1 MKVFYI
7 YTALLTKGGA
17 DRVLTEKANW
27 LAEHG
32 YEVGI
37 ITDTQM
43 GRPPVFPLSPKVNMI
58 NLDIDFSKEYGH
70 NLLMRTYLYY
80 QLMSEYKRKMKAVMD
95 VEKPDIVITTMG
107 RDLDFLPDLYKDG
120 TIIGEAHTT
129 KHFLRNFHLL
139 EQRGFP
145 YKQIARYWRKKM
157 DRNVRKLKG
166 VVLLTKE
173 DAESWQGIT
182 RTYVIPNS
190 LPFEPDVASSLQNK
204 QAIAV
209 GRYNNAKGY
218 EYLVEAWQIV
228 HQKHPDWIIHIYGSG
243 ELKEQVKSLIENNNL
258 QDTMLMNEPTDN
270 IREKYIESSICVVS
284 SRYEGFSMVILE
296 SMVCGVPVVSFD
308 CPHGPRNIIHNGEDS
323 ILVEYLNTQ
332 AMADSICQLIEH
344 PELRMEL
351 GRKAQENILR
361 FSKDHVMKLWTGLF
375 DELRN
380 PNIHITEK
388 SEK

>member
-1 MKVFYI
+1 MKVFYL

-43 GRPPVFPLSPKVNMI
+43 GRPPVFPLSPKVNLI

-80 QLMSEYKRKMKAVMD
+80 QLMSEYKRKMKAVLNT
-95 VEKPDIVITTMG
+95 EKPDIVITTMG
-107 RDLDFLPDLYKDG
+107 RDLDFLTDLYKDG
-120 TIIGEAHTT
+120 IIIGEAHTT

-145 YKQIARYWRKKM
+145 YKQIAWYWRRKM
-157 DRNVRKLKG
+157 DRSVRKLKA

-173 DAESWQGIT
+173 DAQSWEGIT

-190 LPFEPDVASSLQNK
+190 LPFEPTETSSLLNK

-228 HQKHPDWIIHIYGSG
+228 HQKYPDWTIHIYGSG
-243 ELKEQVKSLIENNNL
+243 ELKEQVKSLIESNHL
-258 QDTMLMNEPTDN
+258 QDTMLMHEPTDN
-270 IREKYIESSICVVS
+270 IREKYLESSICVVS

-296 SMVCGVPVVSFD
+296 SMACGVPVVSFD
-308 CPHGPRNIIHNGEDS
+308 CPHGPRNIIHNGEDG

-332 AMADSICQLIEH
+332 AMADSICELIER
-344 PELRMEL
+344 PELRKAL
-351 GRKAQENILR
+351 GAKAQENIKR
-361 FSKDHVMKLWTGLF
+361 FSRDHVMKQWTTLF
-375 DELRN
+375 KELNR
-380 PNIHITEK
+380 TQ
-388 SEK
+388 

>member
-1 MKVFYI
+1 MKVFYL

-43 GRPPVFPLSPKVNMI
+43 GRPPVFPLSPKVKLI

-80 QLMSEYKRKMKAVMD
+80 QLMSEYKRKMKAVLNT
-95 VEKPDIVITTMG
+95 EKPDIVITTMG
-107 RDLDFLPDLYKDG
+107 RDLDFLTDLYKDG
-120 TIIGEAHTT
+120 IIIGEAHTT

-145 YKQIARYWRKKM
+145 YKQIAWYWRRKM
-157 DRNVRKLKG
+157 DRSVRKLKA

-173 DAESWQGIT
+173 DAQSWEGIT

-190 LPFEPDVASSLQNK
+190 LPFEPTETSSLLNK

-228 HQKHPDWIIHIYGSG
+228 HQKYPDWTIHIYGSG
-243 ELKEQVKSLIENNNL
+243 ELKEQVKSLIESNHL
-258 QDTMLMNEPTDN
+258 QDTMLMHEPTDN
-270 IREKYIESSICVVS
+270 IRDKYLESSICVVS

-296 SMVCGVPVVSFD
+296 SMACGVPVVSFD

-323 ILVEYLNTQ
+323 ILVEHLNTQ
-332 AMADSICQLIEH
+332 AMADSICELIEQ
-344 PELRMEL
+344 PELRKAL
-351 GRKAQENILR
+351 GVKAQENIKR
-361 FSKDHVMKLWTGLF
+361 FSRDHVMKQWTTLF
-375 DELRN
+375 KELNR
-380 PNIHITEK
+380 TQ
-388 SEK
+388 

>member
-1 MKVFYI
+1 MKVFYL

-43 GRPPVFPLSPKVNMI
+43 GRPPVFPLSPKVNLI

-80 QLMSEYKRKMKAVMD
+80 QLMSEYKRKMKAVLNT
-95 VEKPDIVITTMG
+95 EKPDIVITTMG
-107 RDLDFLPDLYKDG
+107 RDLDFLTDLYKDG
-120 TIIGEAHTT
+120 IIIGEAHTT

-145 YKQIARYWRKKM
+145 YKQIAWYWRRKM
-157 DRNVRKLKG
+157 DRSVRKLKA

-173 DAESWQGIT
+173 DAQSWEGIT

-190 LPFEPDVASSLQNK
+190 LPFEPTETSSLLNK

-228 HQKHPDWIIHIYGSG
+228 HQKYPDWTIHIYGSG
-243 ELKEQVKSLIENNNL
+243 ELKEQVKSLIESNHL
-258 QDTMLMNEPTDN
+258 QDTMLMHEPTDN
-270 IREKYIESSICVVS
+270 IREKYLESSICVVS

-296 SMVCGVPVVSFD
+296 SMACGVPVVSFD

-323 ILVEYLNTQ
+323 ILVEHLNTQ
-332 AMADSICQLIEH
+332 AMADSICELIEQ
-344 PELRMEL
+344 PELRKAL
-351 GRKAQENILR
+351 GVKAQENIKR
-361 FSKDHVMKLWTGLF
+361 FSRDHVMKQWTTLF
-375 DELRN
+375 KELNR
-380 PNIHITEK
+380 TQ
-388 SEK
+388 

>member
-1 MKVFYI
+1 MKVFYV
-7 YTALLTKGGA
+7 YTALVIKGGT

-43 GRPPVFPLSPKVNMI
+43 GRPPVFPLSSNVNLI
-58 NLDIDFSKEYGH
+58 NLDVDFSKEYGH
-70 NLLMRTYLYY
+70 NLLKRTYLYY
-80 QLMSEYKRKMKAVMD
+80 RLMSEYKRKIKTVLDA
-95 VEKPDIVITTMG
+95 EKPDILITTMG
-107 RDLDFLPDLYKDG
+107 RDLDFLTDLYKDG

-145 YKQIARYWRKKM
+145 YKQIAWYWRRKM
-157 DRNVRKLKG
+157 DKSVRKLKC

-182 RTYVIPNS
+182 RTYVIPNA
-190 LPFEPDVASSLQNK
+190 LPFELSEASNLQSK

-218 EYLVEAWQIV
+218 EYLVEVWQIV
-228 HQKHPDWIIHIYGSG
+228 HQKHPDWTIHIYGSG
-243 ELKEQVKSLIENNNL
+243 ELKEQVKSLIEGSNM
-258 QDTMLMNEPTDN
+258 QDTMLMHEPTDN
-270 IREKYIESSICVVS
+270 IREKYLESSICVVS

-296 SMVCGVPVVSFD
+296 SMVCGVPVISFD
-308 CPHGPRNIIHNGEDS
+308 CPHGPRNIIRNGEDG

-332 AMADSICQLIEH
+332 ALADSICQLIEH
-344 PELRMEL
+344 PKLRIEL
-351 GRKAQENILR
+351 GKKAQENIQR
-361 FSKDHVMKLWTGLF
+361 FSRDRIMKLWTNLF
-375 DELRN
+375 EELKN
-380 PNIHITEK
+380 KTT
-388 SEK
+388 